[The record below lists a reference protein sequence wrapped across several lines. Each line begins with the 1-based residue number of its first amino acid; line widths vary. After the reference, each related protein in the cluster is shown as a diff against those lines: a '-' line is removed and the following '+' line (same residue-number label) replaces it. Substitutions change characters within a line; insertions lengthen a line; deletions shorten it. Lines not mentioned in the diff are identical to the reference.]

1 MALRGSAPRRSPD
14 NPLAGV
20 LRDLDRRT
28 RSIEHQPKSS
38 PEPGPRGETGPQGPQ
53 GDPGPPSPSPAAT
66 VAVTDRGGRA
76 VWTFDAPLPL
86 PPVVSAVPVDP
97 GHGERGP
104 LTVTLEEVTTASVAV
119 RVWRTRP
126 VLGLGLLP
134 AVPAAGV
141 DVHLTATACA
151 GAPGGEASEG

>member
-1 MALRGSAPRRSPD
+1 MALRGSAARRTPD

-28 RSIEHQPKSS
+28 RSMEHQPKTS
-38 PEPGPRGETGPQGPQ
+38 PEPGP
-53 GDPGPPSPSPAAT
+53 PGPPGEPGPEGPPGPAPAAT
-66 VAVTDRGGRA
+66 VVVTDHDGYA
-76 VWTFDAPLPL
+76 AWTLSPPMSAPPII
-86 PPVVSAVPVDP
+86 SAVAVAQER
-97 GHGERGP
+97 GEDGP
-104 LTVTLEEVTTASVAV
+104 LTVTAVEVTAASVTV

-141 DVHLTATACA
+141 HVHLTATPAAPPDDTA
-151 GAPGGEASEG
+151 GES